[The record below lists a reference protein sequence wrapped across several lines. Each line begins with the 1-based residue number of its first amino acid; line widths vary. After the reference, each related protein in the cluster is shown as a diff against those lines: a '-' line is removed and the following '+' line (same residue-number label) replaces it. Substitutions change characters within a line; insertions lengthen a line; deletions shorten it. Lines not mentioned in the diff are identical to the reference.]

1 MKKRIGL
8 LIMVLAMSMMLG
20 ACGGMAMSNQPTGD
34 EADGGTSS
42 SQSEAEIAVGTPAT
56 EYTNEEGVTFQIVKA
71 EDVWSLS
78 EKLSVLSSE
87 EQRSEEM
94 YIQMDMI
101 VASNE
106 IFMDHQGS
114 ASLAFRTY
122 VLKDLADGTPR
133 RLEIMG
139 TLLSDASYG
148 NETYAA
154 GATLDEDAYTA
165 LYNQCS
171 AFEGGERVTVRGKLT
186 KAYFTDR
193 FHLRKEDAYKYDTY
207 LAIMEIEPKEVGAVH
222 LGDVSFEKVEDLN
235 DLWAACEMN
244 EQYVVALPGYPTEHC
259 YVELELEVPEN
270 VTVEESE
277 TATIIRFTSLEPE
290 QLSDGTAR
298 KIDLKGVVY
307 KHVEPMNRLQLVGA
321 AVDDDTY
328 EALVKKCSKLKG
340 GEKVV
345 VKGCLVTSYLEE
357 NIENTLTYDTSLA
370 IIGLE
375 VK

>member
-1 MKKRIGL
+1 M
-8 LIMVLAMSMMLG
+8 
-20 ACGGMAMSNQPTGD
+20 
-34 EADGGTSS
+34 
-42 SQSEAEIAVGTPAT
+42 
-56 EYTNEEGVTFQIVKA
+56 
-71 EDVWSLS
+71 
-78 EKLSVLSSE
+78 
-87 EQRSEEM
+87 
-94 YIQMDMI
+94 
-101 VASNE
+101 
-106 IFMDHQGS
+106 
-114 ASLAFRTY
+114 
-122 VLKDLADGTPR
+122 
-133 RLEIMG
+133 
-139 TLLSDASYG
+139 
-148 NETYAA
+148 
-154 GATLDEDAYTA
+154 
-165 LYNQCS
+165 
-171 AFEGGERVTVRGKLT
+171 
-186 KAYFTDR
+186 
-193 FHLRKEDAYKYDTY
+193 
-207 LAIMEIEPKEVGAVH
+207 
-222 LGDVSFEKVEDLN
+222 GDVSFEKVEDLN